1 MDKWEQ
7 EIFDK
12 QSSAEVAL
20 ELHMARMNY
29 EKEQTAANVL
39 HTEAARLKRLWE
51 AAEQKLENVGY
62 DVQMAGDRVRQLEQ
76 YLNKRIGA

>member
-12 QSSAEVAL
+12 QSAAEVAL

-29 EKEQTAANVL
+29 EKEQTAASVL

-51 AAEQKLENVGY
+51 AAEQKSENAGY
-62 DVQMAGDRVRQLEQ
+62 DVQMASERVRQLEL
-76 YLNKRIGA
+76 YLNKRVGA